1 MRCVGGEMGV
11 RGRGRGA
18 GRGAGVAWPA
28 VWGTCRGNVRV
39 RCPAAPRAAV
49 KCRPVP
55 HVTPRTGR
63 ASSFG
68 QLCPARPVSGR
79 LAAAP
84 RPASLQ
90 GDGRLLVLRM
100 RARDTIADVIAA
112 AAAAMLV
119 PHHVTR

>member
-1 MRCVGGEMGV
+1 MRRRRRRALRGGGD
-11 RGRGRGA
+11 GGA
-18 GRGAGVAWPA
+18 
-28 VWGTCRGNVRV
+28 C
-39 RCPAAPRAAV
+39 
-49 KCRPVP
+49 